1 MFQMNV
7 KCSNAHSYNYL
18 LSQSHV
24 AVQACRHD
32 QTDLLK
38 IKLSIRIGKKDDLRN
53 FKCGM
58 LLVPDGLV

>member
-1 MFQMNV
+1 MMNA
-7 KCSNAHSYNYL
+7 KCSNARSYNDL

-24 AVQACRHD
+24 AVPACRHGRI
-32 QTDLLK
+32 DLLK
-38 IKLSIRIGKKDDLRN
+38 IKLSIRIGKKDDLSD